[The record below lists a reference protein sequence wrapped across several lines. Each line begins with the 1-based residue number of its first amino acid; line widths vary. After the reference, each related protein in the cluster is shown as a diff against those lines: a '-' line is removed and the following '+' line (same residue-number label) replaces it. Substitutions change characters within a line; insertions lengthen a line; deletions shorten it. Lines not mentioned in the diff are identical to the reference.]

1 MKNVKILDCTLRDG
15 GRIINCAFPNS
26 QIKDI
31 AYRLADANID
41 IIEVGFLRDAKSV
54 NYQGNSTFFTD
65 VDQIR
70 PFVNR
75 KKDTMYVAFID
86 YGMFD
91 FSTLKPYDG
100 TSIDGLRIGFTR
112 KNFENDHEEILECLA
127 EVKQKG
133 YKLFVQ
139 GVNSLGYTD
148 RELLGIVDIV
158 NQIQPE
164 GFGIVD
170 TYGAMY
176 MDDVDRLYTIVDH
189 NLDENIA
196 IDFHSHNNYQLSFAF
211 AQEIIRLSNGK
222 REVIID
228 GTLNGMGKC
237 AGNLNTELL
246 VDYLVRKR
254 NYDYDFDA
262 ILDIIDDHIYNY
274 HLQHQWGYSIPA
286 LMGGIYRSHPN
297 NIIYLTE
304 KFRLATKDIKY
315 IISMIDPD
323 KRMRYDYDN
332 IQRLYQEYNH
342 VKVDDKENLAL
353 LERILKGKK
362 ILLLMP
368 GQSISQYKDEILKK
382 IEAENLFVITVNFRD
397 ETFDKYSE
405 LAFWGSQK
413 RYEHYTDL
421 RKEVTSLITSNIES
435 DMEDDIIVNYDSFV
449 DRTQEYSDNASLM
462 LMRILQRVGV
472 VSYYVAGFDGFTV
485 NGSYYNKTDF
495 SEERFRSQYESINKE
510 IAHQLSK
517 FAESLDRPEE
527 IVFITLTPLVTY
539 LTLEEFNKLG
549 ISEKFNMKNI

>member
-495 SEERFRSQYESINKE
+495 SEERFRSQYESINKGV
-510 IAHQLSK
+510 AHQLSM
-517 FAESLDRPEE
+517 FADSLKHPEE
-527 IVFITLTPLVTY
+527 IQFVTPSIYTHI
-539 LTLEEFNKLG
+539 FK
-549 ISEKFNMKNI
+549 K

>member
-148 RELLGIVDIV
+148 RELLGIVDILI
-158 NQIQPE
+158 QIQPE

-495 SEERFRSQYESINKE
+495 SEERFRSQYESINKGV
-510 IAHQLSK
+510 AHQLSM
-517 FAESLDRPEE
+517 FADSLKHPED
-527 IVFITLTPLVTY
+527 IQFVTPSIYTHI
-539 LTLEEFNKLG
+539 FKR
-549 ISEKFNMKNI
+549 

>member
-342 VKVDDKENLAL
+342 VKVDDKEALAL
-353 LERILKGKK
+353 LEKTLRGKK

-421 RKEVTSLITSNIES
+421 RKKVTSLITSNIES
-435 DMEDDIIVNYDSFV
+435 DKEDDIIVNYDSFV

-472 VSYYVAGFDGFTV
+472 VSYYVAGFDGFVV

-495 SEERFRSQYESINKE
+495 SEERFRSQYEAINKGV
-510 IAHQLSK
+510 AHQLSM
-517 FAESLDRPEE
+517 FAESLNHPED
-527 IVFITLTPLVTY
+527 IQIITPSIY
-539 LTLEEFNKLG
+539 SHIFKR
-549 ISEKFNMKNI
+549 

>member
-70 PFVNR
+70 TFVNR

-158 NQIQPE
+158 NQIQPD

-353 LERILKGKK
+353 LQRILKGKK

-368 GQSISQYKDEILKK
+368 GLSISQYKDEILKK
-382 IEAENLFVITVNFRD
+382 IEVENLFVITVNFRD

-495 SEERFRSQYESINKE
+495 SEERFRSQYDAINKG

-517 FAESLDRPEE
+517 FAESLDRPEDIE
-527 IVFITLTPLVTY
+527 FITPSIY
-539 LTLEEFNKLG
+539 
-549 ISEKFNMKNI
+549 SNIFKR

>member
-368 GQSISQYKDEILKK
+368 GQSISQYKDEILKT

-495 SEERFRSQYESINKE
+495 SEERFRSQYESINKGV
-510 IAHQLSK
+510 AHQLSM
-517 FAESLDRPEE
+517 FADSLKHPED
-527 IVFITLTPLVTY
+527 IQFVTPSIYTHI
-539 LTLEEFNKLG
+539 FKR
-549 ISEKFNMKNI
+549 

>member
-495 SEERFRSQYESINKE
+495 SEERFRSQYESINKGV
-510 IAHQLSK
+510 AHQLSM
-517 FAESLDRPEE
+517 FADSLKHPED
-527 IVFITLTPLVTY
+527 IQFITPSIY
-539 LTLEEFNKLG
+539 
-549 ISEKFNMKNI
+549 SNIFKR

>member
-495 SEERFRSQYESINKE
+495 SEERFRSQYESINKGV
-510 IAHQLSK
+510 AHQLSM
-517 FAESLDRPEE
+517 FADSLNHPED
-527 IVFITLTPLVTY
+527 IQFVTPSIYTHI
-539 LTLEEFNKLG
+539 FKR
-549 ISEKFNMKNI
+549 

>member
-368 GQSISQYKDEILKK
+368 GQSISQYKD
-382 IEAENLFVITVNFRD
+382 
-397 ETFDKYSE
+397 
-405 LAFWGSQK
+405 
-413 RYEHYTDL
+413 
-421 RKEVTSLITSNIES
+421 
-435 DMEDDIIVNYDSFV
+435 
-449 DRTQEYSDNASLM
+449 
-462 LMRILQRVGV
+462 
-472 VSYYVAGFDGFTV
+472 
-485 NGSYYNKTDF
+485 
-495 SEERFRSQYESINKE
+495 
-510 IAHQLSK
+510 
-517 FAESLDRPEE
+517 
-527 IVFITLTPLVTY
+527 
-539 LTLEEFNKLG
+539 
-549 ISEKFNMKNI
+549 

>member
-304 KFRLATKDIKY
+304 KFRLATKALKY

-421 RKEVTSLITSNIES
+421 RKEVTSMITSNIES
-435 DMEDDIIVNYDSFV
+435 DKEDDIIVNYDSFV

-495 SEERFRSQYESINKE
+495 SEERFRSQYESINKGV
-510 IAHQLSK
+510 AHQLSM
-517 FAESLDRPEE
+517 FADSLKHPED
-527 IVFITLTPLVTY
+527 IQFVTPSIYTHI
-539 LTLEEFNKLG
+539 FKR
-549 ISEKFNMKNI
+549 

>member
-397 ETFDKYSE
+397 ETFYKYSE

-495 SEERFRSQYESINKE
+495 SEERFRSQYESINKGV
-510 IAHQLSK
+510 AHQLSM
-517 FAESLDRPEE
+517 FADSLKHPED
-527 IVFITLTPLVTY
+527 IQFITPSIY
-539 LTLEEFNKLG
+539 
-549 ISEKFNMKNI
+549 SNIFKR

>member
-15 GRIINCAFPNS
+15 GRSINCAFPNS

-353 LERILKGKK
+353 LQRILKGKK

-382 IEAENLFVITVNFRD
+382 IEVENLFVITVNFRD

-495 SEERFRSQYESINKE
+495 SEERFRSQYDAINKE

-517 FAESLDRPEE
+517 FAESLDRPEDIE
-527 IVFITLTPLVTY
+527 FITPSIY
-539 LTLEEFNKLG
+539 
-549 ISEKFNMKNI
+549 SNIFKR

>member
-342 VKVDDKENLAL
+342 VKVDDKEALAL
-353 LERILKGKK
+353 LEKTLRGKK

-397 ETFDKYSE
+397 ETFYKYSE

-421 RKEVTSLITSNIES
+421 RKKVTSLITSNIES
-435 DMEDDIIVNYDSFV
+435 DKEDDIIVNYDSFV

-472 VSYYVAGFDGFTV
+472 VSYYVAGFDGFVV

-495 SEERFRSQYESINKE
+495 SEERFRSQYEAINKGV
-510 IAHQLSK
+510 AHQLSM
-517 FAESLDRPEE
+517 FAESLNHPED
-527 IVFITLTPLVTY
+527 IQFITPSIY
-539 LTLEEFNKLG
+539 SHIFKR
-549 ISEKFNMKNI
+549 

>member
-54 NYQGNSTFFTD
+54 DYQGNSTFFTD

-421 RKEVTSLITSNIES
+421 RKEVMSLITSNIES

-495 SEERFRSQYESINKE
+495 SEERFRSQYESINKGV
-510 IAHQLSK
+510 AHQLSM
-517 FAESLDRPEE
+517 FADSLKHPED
-527 IVFITLTPLVTY
+527 IQFVTPSIYTHI
-539 LTLEEFNKLG
+539 FKR
-549 ISEKFNMKNI
+549 

>member
-495 SEERFRSQYESINKE
+495 SEERFRSQYESINKG

-517 FAESLDRPEE
+517 FAESLDRPEDIE
-527 IVFITLTPLVTY
+527 FITPSIY
-539 LTLEEFNKLG
+539 
-549 ISEKFNMKNI
+549 SNIFKR

>member
-353 LERILKGKK
+353 LQRILKGKK

-382 IEAENLFVITVNFRD
+382 IEVENLFVITVNFRD

-435 DMEDDIIVNYDSFV
+435 DMEDDIIVNYDSFI
-449 DRTQEYSDNASLM
+449 DRTEEYSDNASLM
-462 LMRILQRVGV
+462 LMHILQRVGV
-472 VSYYVAGFDGFTV
+472 TKYYVAGFDGFSST
-485 NGSYYNKTDF
+485 GSYYNKTDF
-495 SEERFRSQYESINKE
+495 SEERFRSQYDAINKG

-517 FAESLDRPEE
+517 FAESLDRPEDIE
-527 IVFITLTPLVTY
+527 FITPSIY
-539 LTLEEFNKLG
+539 
-549 ISEKFNMKNI
+549 SNIFKR

>member
-315 IISMIDPD
+315 IISMINPE

-382 IEAENLFVITVNFRD
+382 IEVENLFVITVNFRD

-495 SEERFRSQYESINKE
+495 SEERFRSQYDAINKG

-517 FAESLDRPEE
+517 FAESLDRPEDIE
-527 IVFITLTPLVTY
+527 FITPSIY
-539 LTLEEFNKLG
+539 
-549 ISEKFNMKNI
+549 SNIFKR

>member
-112 KNFENDHEEILECLA
+112 KNFENDKEEILECLE

-158 NQIQPE
+158 NQIQPD

-495 SEERFRSQYESINKE
+495 SEERFRSQYESINKGV
-510 IAHQLSK
+510 AHQLSM
-517 FAESLDRPEE
+517 FADSLKHPED
-527 IVFITLTPLVTY
+527 IQFVTPSIYTHI
-539 LTLEEFNKLG
+539 FKR
-549 ISEKFNMKNI
+549 

>member
-342 VKVDDKENLAL
+342 VKVDDKEALAL
-353 LERILKGKK
+353 LEKTLRGKK

-421 RKEVTSLITSNIES
+421 RKKVTSLITSNIES
-435 DMEDDIIVNYDSFV
+435 DKEDDIIVNYDSFV

-495 SEERFRSQYESINKE
+495 SEERFRSQYDAINKG

-517 FAESLDRPEE
+517 FAESLDRPEDIE
-527 IVFITLTPLVTY
+527 FITPSIY
-539 LTLEEFNKLG
+539 
-549 ISEKFNMKNI
+549 SNIFKR

>member
-495 SEERFRSQYESINKE
+495 SEERFRSQYDAINKE

-517 FAESLDRPEE
+517 FAESLDRPEDIE
-527 IVFITLTPLVTY
+527 FITPSIYTHI
-539 LTLEEFNKLG
+539 FKR
-549 ISEKFNMKNI
+549 

>member
-397 ETFDKYSE
+397 ETFDKFSE

-495 SEERFRSQYESINKE
+495 SEERFRSQYDAINKG

-517 FAESLDRPEE
+517 FAESLDRPEDIE
-527 IVFITLTPLVTY
+527 FITPSIY
-539 LTLEEFNKLG
+539 
-549 ISEKFNMKNI
+549 SNIFKR

>member
-133 YKLFVQ
+133 YRLFVQ

-435 DMEDDIIVNYDSFV
+435 DKEDDIIVNYDSFV

-495 SEERFRSQYESINKE
+495 SEERFRSQYESINKGV
-510 IAHQLSK
+510 AHQLSM
-517 FAESLDRPEE
+517 FADSLKHPED
-527 IVFITLTPLVTY
+527 IQFVTPSIYTHI
-539 LTLEEFNKLG
+539 FKR
-549 ISEKFNMKNI
+549 

>member
-382 IEAENLFVITVNFRD
+382 IEVENLFVITVNFRD

-495 SEERFRSQYESINKE
+495 SEERFRSQYDAINKE

-517 FAESLDRPEE
+517 FAESLDRPEDIE
-527 IVFITLTPLVTY
+527 FITPSIY
-539 LTLEEFNKLG
+539 
-549 ISEKFNMKNI
+549 SNIFKR

>member
-112 KNFENDHEEILECLA
+112 KNFENDHEKILECLA

-495 SEERFRSQYESINKE
+495 SEERFRSQYDAINKG

-517 FAESLDRPEE
+517 FAESLDRQEDIE
-527 IVFITLTPLVTY
+527 FITPSIY
-539 LTLEEFNKLG
+539 
-549 ISEKFNMKNI
+549 SNIFKR

>member
-246 VDYLVRKR
+246 VDYLFRKR

-495 SEERFRSQYESINKE
+495 SEERFRSQYDAINKG

-517 FAESLDRPEE
+517 FAESLDRPEDIE
-527 IVFITLTPLVTY
+527 FITPSIY
-539 LTLEEFNKLG
+539 
-549 ISEKFNMKNI
+549 SNIFKR

>member
-1 MKNVKILDCTLRDG
+1 MKNVKVLDCTLRDG

-31 AYRLADANID
+31 AFRLAKANID
-41 IIEVGFLRDAKSV
+41 IIEVGFLRDATNV
-54 NYQGNSTFFTD
+54 HYEGNSTFFTD
-65 VDQIR
+65 VEQIR
-70 PFVNR
+70 PFVDRTQN
-75 KKDTMYVAFID
+75 TQYVAFID

-91 FSTLKPYDG
+91 FSTLKPFDG

-112 KNFENDHEEILECLA
+112 KNFEHDRDEILKCLA

-158 NQIQPE
+158 NQIQPD

-262 ILDIIDDHIYNY
+262 ILDVIDDYIHDY

-342 VKVDDKENLAL
+342 VKVDDKEALAF
-353 LERILKGKK
+353 LENQLKGKK
-362 ILLLMP
+362 VILLMP
-368 GQSISQYKDEILKK
+368 GSSLGSHKDELLDRIK
-382 IEAENLFVITVNFRD
+382 EENLFVITVNFCD
-397 ETFDKYSE
+397 SDFSQFAGM
-405 LAFWGSQK
+405 AFWGSQK
-413 RYEHYTDL
+413 RYEHY
-421 RKEVTSLITSNIES
+421 KESRAQLLSLITSNVES
-435 DMEDDIIVNYDSFV
+435 DNDKDIVVNYDSFV

-472 VSYYVAGFDGFTV
+472 VDYLIAGFDGFSDK
-485 NGSYYNKTDF
+485 GSYFNNMDF
-495 SEERFRSQYESINKE
+495 SEERFRPQYAAINKGVS
-510 IAHQLSK
+510 HQLSM
-517 FAESLDRPEE
+517 FADSLAHPED
-527 IVFITLTPLVTY
+527 IKFITPSIY
-539 LTLEEFNKLG
+539 SHIFER
-549 ISEKFNMKNI
+549 

>member
-254 NYDYDFDA
+254 KYDYDFDA

-353 LERILKGKK
+353 LQRILKGKK

-495 SEERFRSQYESINKE
+495 SEERFRSQYDAINKG

-517 FAESLDRPEE
+517 FAESLDRPEDIE
-527 IVFITLTPLVTY
+527 FITPSIY
-539 LTLEEFNKLG
+539 
-549 ISEKFNMKNI
+549 SNIFKR

>member
-495 SEERFRSQYESINKE
+495 SEERFRSQYESINKGV
-510 IAHQLSK
+510 AHQLSM
-517 FAESLDRPEE
+517 FADSLKHPED
-527 IVFITLTPLVTY
+527 IQFVTPSIY
-539 LTLEEFNKLG
+539 
-549 ISEKFNMKNI
+549 SNIFKR

>member
-342 VKVDDKENLAL
+342 VKVDDKEALAL
-353 LERILKGKK
+353 LEKTLRGKK

-397 ETFDKYSE
+397 ETFYKYSE

-421 RKEVTSLITSNIES
+421 RKKVTSLITSNIES
-435 DMEDDIIVNYDSFV
+435 DKEDDIIVNYDSFV

-472 VSYYVAGFDGFTV
+472 VSYYVAGFDGFVV

-495 SEERFRSQYESINKE
+495 SEERFRSQYEAINKGV
-510 IAHQLSK
+510 AHQLSM
-517 FAESLDRPEE
+517 FAESLNHPED
-527 IVFITLTPLVTY
+527 IQFVTPSIY
-539 LTLEEFNKLG
+539 SHIFKR
-549 ISEKFNMKNI
+549 

>member
-262 ILDIIDDHIYNY
+262 ILDIIDDYIYNY

-353 LERILKGKK
+353 LQRILKGKK

-495 SEERFRSQYESINKE
+495 SEERFRSQYDAINKG

-517 FAESLDRPEE
+517 FAESLDRPEDIE
-527 IVFITLTPLVTY
+527 FITPSIY
-539 LTLEEFNKLG
+539 
-549 ISEKFNMKNI
+549 SNIFKR